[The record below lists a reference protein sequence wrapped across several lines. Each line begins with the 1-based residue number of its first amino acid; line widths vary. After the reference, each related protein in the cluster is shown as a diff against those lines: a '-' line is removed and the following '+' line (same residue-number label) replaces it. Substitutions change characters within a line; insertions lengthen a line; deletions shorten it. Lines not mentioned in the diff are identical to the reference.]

1 MAKKNDLS
9 VSKITLVVMGF
20 GTIPVFAMFGIFIVP
35 TLIIWAFCL
44 GLLFL
49 CEWLIGK
56 LKIRFSANLGAF
68 AATAI
73 MGITLISW
81 LVIEANAHT
90 GGKLDFYE
98 MEQQLYLI
106 AFLPIIIVSFCVNVG
121 NIIYRL
127 MRKKAD

>member
-35 TLIIWAFCL
+35 TLIIWVFCL

-56 LKIRFSANLGAF
+56 IKKRFSSNLGAF

-81 LVIEANAHT
+81 LVIEADAHT
-90 GGKLDFYE
+90 GGKFDFYE
-98 MEQQLYLI
+98 LEQQLYLI

-121 NIIYRL
+121 SIIYKSKRGIE
-127 MRKKAD
+127 